1 MLLVDASNLDSV
13 ASAIQYL
20 EALNGS
26 IERLVFIG
34 DDNQFNRVDKRLLMK
49 AAALAQQY

>member
-1 MLLVDASNLDSV
+1 MLLVDASNLNSM

-20 EALNGS
+20 ETLNGS
-26 IERLVFIG
+26 IEHLVFIG

-49 AAALAQQY
+49 AAALAQQH